1 MLLSFIVESIIS
13 CFGRTFRA
21 PHHLGGCNFMDSFWE
36 VMNWVTALRIQEPNR
51 NATKNMKRRLVKGR
65 SHDAQLQILFQLPQ
79 ELVSFSLLFGEGN
92 GNPLQYSCLENPREK
107 GACWATWGNLVG
119 NTLSY
124 RVAQSRTWLKW
135 LSSSSSPFY
144 YLFP

>member
-1 MLLSFIVESIIS
+1 
-13 CFGRTFRA
+13 
-21 PHHLGGCNFMDSFWE
+21 MDSIRE
-36 VMNWVTALRIQEPNR
+36 VMNWVIALRIQGPDKSM
-51 NATKNMKRRLVKGR
+51 AKSMKRGPVKRR
-65 SHDAQLQILFQLPQ
+65 SHDAQLHILFQLPQ

-124 RVAQSRTWLKW
+124 RVAQSRTWLK
-135 LSSSSSPFY
+135 
-144 YLFP
+144 